1 MTMSAAIAMAVQ
13 IPAKISRSCLVS
25 GVLIWF
31 RLLLDAFLHGAE
43 GALEQIMIGSSASE
57 LLQRLGEYFE
67 TLLGSY
73 RVHV

>member
-1 MTMSAAIAMAVQ
+1 MTMSAAIAMAVE
-13 IPAKISRSCLVS
+13 IPAKISKSCLVS

-31 RLLLDAFLHGAE
+31 RLLLNAFLHCAE
-43 GALEQIMIGSSASE
+43 SALEQIVIGSGAAE
-57 LLQRLGEYFE
+57 LLKRLGEYFE